1 MMTRR
6 VALVGCL
13 VTGILVAARPSFEA
27 GVSAA
32 PYLQQTASEV
42 TVNMPTGGKPPRV
55 AIPAAIGLG
64 ADTELS
70 AAAGVVLATLWADLN
85 FEEEFDLVSRDA
97 VAKLPVGDSLDTLP
111 YDRLAELG
119 ADFVTFTRITRV
131 ETGFKVELQLIG
143 VRGAAAKKIGFEGNY
158 AACAIQTPRAC
169 AHLIADDMHK
179 RVRHLDGL
187 AQTRLAFTSD
197 RDQERMTGRF
207 VAGSQ
212 GKEIYIADYDGE
224 NQRRITA
231 NQSLNLAP
239 SWGPDGRT
247 LAYVSYVAQSPDIF
261 VRDVFEARLP
271 TRPAAGTTQ
280 MENTLPA
287 FSPDGSKI
295 AFSSTRAGN
304 WDIWVVN
311 RDGSGLRNLTN
322 NSVGSVINNAP
333 TWSPTGAQIAFTS
346 NRTGSNQIYMMTAEG
361 TGLEKLTSDPGV
373 DRPTW
378 SPAPYNDIAYTSGV
392 QSGHDINLFDV
403 STRQVR
409 VLTSGLGDNGSPTFA
424 PNGRHIAFV
433 TSRWGKDQVAIID
446 RKGNIQLKVT
456 AQGAN
461 TFPNWSRTP
470 RQ

>member
-1 MMTRR
+1 M
-6 VALVGCL
+6 VVSPPFG
-13 VTGILVAARPSFEA
+13 GGVAATPF
-27 GVSAA
+27 V
-32 PYLQQTASEV
+32 QQTVADI
-42 TVNMPTGGKPPRV
+42 TIDMPTGGKPPRL
-55 AIPAAIGLG
+55 AILAAVGAG
-64 ADTELS
+64 ADAEL
-70 AAAGVVLATLWADLN
+70 AAAVGVVLTTLWADLN

-97 VAKLPVGDSLDTLP
+97 VAKVPVADTIDALP

-119 ADFVTFTRITRV
+119 ADFVTFTRIVRV
-131 ETGFKVELQLIG
+131 ESGFTLELQLVG
-143 VRGAAAKKIGFEGNY
+143 VRAAAAKKVGFSATY
-158 AACAIQTPRAC
+158 SACTIQSPRAC
-169 AHLIADDMHK
+169 AHVIADDLHK

-197 RDQERMTGRF
+197 RDQERMSGRF
-207 VAGSQ
+207 IASAQ
-212 GKEIYIADYDGE
+212 GKEIYISDYDGE

-247 LAYVSYVAQSPDIF
+247 LAYVSYTSQSPDIF

-322 NSVGSVINNAP
+322 NSVSSVINNSP
-333 TWSPTGAQIAFTS
+333 TWAPTGAQIAFTS
-346 NRTGSNQIYMMTAEG
+346 NRTGSNQIYVMSAEG

-392 QSGHDINLFDV
+392 QAGHDINLFDV

-433 TSRWGKDQVAIID
+433 TSRWGKDQIAIID

-461 TFPNWSRTP
+461 TYPNWSRTP

>member
-1 MMTRR
+1 MRTRR

-13 VTGILVAARPSFEA
+13 VAGSLVAARPFTGN
-27 GVSAA
+27 GVAAA
-32 PYLQQTASEV
+32 PFVQQTDV
-42 TVNMPTGGKPPRV
+42 TIDMPTGGKPPRL
-55 AIPAAIGLG
+55 AIPAAVG
-64 ADTELS
+64 AGTDTELA
-70 AAAGVVLATLWADLN
+70 AAAGVVMTTLWADLN

-97 VAKLPVGDSLDTLP
+97 VAKVPVADTIDTLA

-119 ADFVTFTRITRV
+119 ADFVVFSRVARV
-131 ETGFKVELQLIG
+131 EAGFKLELQLVG
-143 VRGAAAKKIGFEGNY
+143 VRAAAAKKVGFSASY
-158 AACAIQTPRAC
+158 ASCTIQNPRAC
-169 AHLIADDMHK
+169 AHVVADDLHK

-207 VAGSQ
+207 VGSGQ

-247 LAYVSYVAQSPDIF
+247 LAYVSYVFQSPDIF

-287 FSPDGSKI
+287 FSPDGSRI

-322 NSVGSVINNAP
+322 NSVGSVINNSP
-333 TWSPTGAQIAFTS
+333 TWSPTGVQIAFTS
-346 NRTGSNQIYMMTAEG
+346 NRTGSNQIYVMSAEG

-392 QSGHDINLFDV
+392 QAGHDINLFDV
-403 STRQVR
+403 GTRQVR

-433 TSRWGKDQVAIID
+433 TSRWGRDQIAIID

-461 TFPNWSRTP
+461 TYPNWSRTP